1 MSTPR
6 PNPHLPKGSGP
17 RSAPVPALSLPS
29 TPALPRLIRGG
40 ALPTAL
46 LLATSLVACGGDA
59 QSRELP
65 DDGSLAGA
73 QGPAQEEFGVSRV
86 DAPAP
91 PPEPV
96 RALTAGTRLTFEMT
110 QTISTS
116 SHSAGD
122 TFELRLLD
130 EVRGSGGLVLP
141 VGTRAR
147 GVIMESQPSRDAEQ
161 EAVLAVRIQSVEL
174 NGGFRDIPG
183 TVESASTRASAG
195 DSGTRTAA
203 KVATGA
209 AAGAVLGQVLGRDT
223 RSTVTGAAAGA
234 AAGVGVALTT
244 RTGHATLEDG
254 ARVTVRLD
262 RDLVVR

>member
-1 MSTPR
+1 MSTRRPNSPR
-6 PNPHLPKGSGP
+6 PERSGP
-17 RSAPVPALSLPS
+17 RDAPVTAPSLPS
-29 TPALPRLIRGG
+29 TAGIPFLLRAG
-40 ALPTAL
+40 ALATVL
-46 LLATSLVACGGDA
+46 FLAGSLVACGGDA
-59 QSRELP
+59 ESRELP
-65 DDGSLAGA
+65 DQGSLAGA
-73 QGPAQEEFGVSRV
+73 QPGNGDWADP
-86 DAPAP
+86 PAP

-96 RALTAGTRLTFEMT
+96 RALSAGTRLTFEMT

-147 GVIMESQPSRDAEQ
+147 GVIMESQPSRDADQ

-174 NGGFRDIPG
+174 NGNFRDIPG
-183 TVESASTRASAG
+183 TVESASTRASTG